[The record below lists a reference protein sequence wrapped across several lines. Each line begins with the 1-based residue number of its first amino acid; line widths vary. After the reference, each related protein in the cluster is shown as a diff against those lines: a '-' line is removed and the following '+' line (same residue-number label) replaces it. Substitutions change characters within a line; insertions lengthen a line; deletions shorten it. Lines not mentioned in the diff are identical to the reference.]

1 MKFSE
6 ARPGRVF
13 VLRLE
18 QGEVIQEVVERFA
31 AEQGVRCAALLMVG
45 GADRGSKLVA
55 GPRDGRAVPVVPIE
69 HVLADVHELAA
80 VGTLFPGPDGRPS
93 LHAHAAAGREGSA
106 AAGCVR
112 GGVVVWTILEVV
124 LFELLDCT
132 AWRERDASTGF
143 DLLVP

>member
-18 QGEVIQEVVERFA
+18 QGEVIREVVERFA
-31 AEQGVRCAALLMVG
+31 AEHSVRCAAVVMVG
-45 GADRGSKLVA
+45 GVERGSRLVA
-55 GPRDGRAVPVVPIE
+55 GPEDAMALPIVPIE
-69 HVLADVHELAA
+69 HLLKDVSELAA

-93 LHAHAAAGREGSA
+93 LHAHAAVGREGGA

-112 GGVVVWTILEVV
+112 GGMVVWTIIEVV
-124 LFELLDCT
+124 LLELLDCT
-132 AWRERDASTGF
+132 AQRERDPATGF
-143 DLLVP
+143 DLLSP